1 LAKIIKLPA
10 YVWKYIFKF
19 TFKASYFL
27 KFEILIRLVLKN
39 FWRFILTNQHLIYK
53 ATLLVA
59 CSFLVVYLF
68 PKGAKFKYEFQK
80 GKPWQY
86 ASLYAPFDFT
96 ILKSPAELETEKQSI
111 LDSQF
116 PYYRAD
122 ATVYEAVKKS
132 YASKFSNFFNLPVS
146 SKERQDLYDFGL
158 TLLDQIYR
166 IGVLPPG
173 FVQIAGESV
182 FLIKGNVESTV
193 EKDQFVTIEAL
204 QQSVD
209 QLLKK
214 TAYPNYSTPYYKLF
228 FEIIQPNID
237 LDEKFTSN
245 SLDESLSSISPY
257 RGLIQ
262 ENSIIIKQGEV
273 VEGEKLQ
280 MLISLRDEYASQL
293 WNELNYYWIIF
304 GYTILVVLTF
314 MSLILFIYNYRP
326 SIFEDNREI
335 SFIFLNMVGMIA
347 LTTIVVNFDVR
358 FLYAVPICIL
368 PLILKTFFDPRLGL
382 FTHLVTVLNLGFVV
396 PNSFEFVFLQMMA
409 GIVTILSTTQL
420 QNRANL
426 FITVGRIVLV
436 YLLGYIAFTITHEGG
451 ISKIDLLVIGLF
463 LLNGLLTLF
472 AQPLIYLY
480 ERLFKLVSD
489 VSLLELSDTNAKL
502 LKELSDRAPG
512 TFHHS
517 LQVANLAETAA
528 NEIGA
533 NTLLVRVGALYHD
546 IGKMNAPTY
555 FSENQTGSVSPH
567 EEMPAD
573 QSAKII
579 INHVAEGIEI
589 AKKFKLP
596 DRIIDFI
603 RTHHGNSWV
612 YFFYKK
618 AQEMGED
625 LDEKDYRYPGPRPFS
640 KETAILM
647 MADAV
652 EAASNSLR
660 EPTVDKI
667 QQFVDTIVNKQ
678 IDEKQFNDCNIT
690 LSEIET
696 VKKVLS
702 KKLINIY
709 HLRVEYPE

>member
-1 LAKIIKLPA
+1 M
-10 YVWKYIFKF
+10 
-19 TFKASYFL
+19 
-27 KFEILIRLVLKN
+27 KN
-39 FWRFILTNQHLIYK
+39 FWRLILTNQNLIYK
-53 ATLLVA
+53 TILMVG

-68 PKGAKFKYEFQK
+68 PKGATFKYEFQK

-86 ASLYAPFDFT
+86 PTLYAPFDFS
-96 ILKSPAELETEKQSI
+96 ILKSDSELAIEKEAILKSQS
-111 LDSQF
+111 

-122 ATVYEAVKKS
+122 SEIFEEVKIS
-132 YASKFSNFFNLPVS
+132 YASQFPNFFNFPVS
-146 SKERQDLYDFGL
+146 TKEYEDRYNFGYQ
-158 TLLDQIYR
+158 LLDQIYTY
-166 IGVLPPG
+166 GVLPIG
-173 FVQIAGESV
+173 FEHQGGNSV
-182 FLIKGNVESTV
+182 FLIKGNSESTV
-193 EKDQFVTIEAL
+193 GKNQLVKIEDL
-204 QQSVD
+204 QQKIEE
-209 QLLKK
+209 LTAK
-214 TAYPNYSTPYYKLF
+214 TFFSKYTNQYYNLF
-228 FEIIQPNID
+228 FEIVQPNIS
-237 LDEKFTSN
+237 LDQKFTTN
-245 SLDESLSSISPY
+245 ALDESLSNIAVY

-262 ENSIIIKQGEV
+262 KNNIIISQGEV
-273 VEGEKLQ
+273 VEGEKYQ
-280 MLISLRDEYASQL
+280 MLDSLKKEYASQM
-293 WNELNYYWIIF
+293 WNELSYYWIIF

-314 MSLILFIYNYRP
+314 MSLILFINNFRP

-335 SFIFLNMVGMIA
+335 TFIFLNMVGMIA
-347 LTTIVVNFDVR
+347 LTTIVVNFDVK

-382 FTHLVTVLNLGFVV
+382 FTHVITILNLGFVV
-396 PNSFEFVFLQMMA
+396 PNSFEFVFLQIIV

-436 YLLGYIAFTITHEGG
+436 YLVGYIAFTIIHEG
-451 ISKIDLLVIGLF
+451 SVSQIDFLVIGLF

-472 AQPLIYLY
+472 AQPMIYLF

-528 NEIGA
+528 DEIGA

-567 EEMPAD
+567 EEMAPD

-579 INHVAEGIEI
+579 IDHVAEGIEM
-589 AKKFKLP
+589 AKKAKLP

-603 RTHHGNSWV
+603 RTHHGDSWV
-612 YFFYKK
+612 YYFYKK
-618 AQEMGED
+618 AQEMGEEV
-625 LDEKDYRYPGPRPFS
+625 DEKNFRYPGPKPFS

-647 MADAV
+647 MSDAV
-652 EAASNSLR
+652 EAASKSLR

-667 QQFVDTIVNKQ
+667 EQFVDSIINKQ

-690 LSEIET
+690 LSEIEI
-696 VKKVLS
+696 VKKVLT

>member
-1 LAKIIKLPA
+1 MI
-10 YVWKYIFKF
+10 
-19 TFKASYFL
+19 
-27 KFEILIRLVLKN
+27 LKN
-39 FWRFILTNQHLIYK
+39 LWRFTLTHQHFIYK
-53 ATLLVA
+53 ALLLVS
-59 CSFLVVYLF
+59 CSILIVYLF
-68 PKGAKFKYEFQK
+68 PKAAKFKYEFQK

-86 ASLYAPFDFT
+86 ATLYAPFDFSV
-96 ILKSPAELETEKQSI
+96 LKSQAELDSEKQLI
-111 LDSQF
+111 LDSQP
-116 PYYRAD
+116 PYFRSD
-122 ATVYEAVKKS
+122 PTVFQTVKES
-132 YASKFSNFFNLPVS
+132 FTSQFSNFFSLPVS
-146 SKERQDLYDFGL
+146 SDQFKDLYEFGL
-158 TLLDQIYR
+158 SLLDQIYLN
-166 IGVLPPG
+166 GVLPLG
-173 FVQIAGESV
+173 FGQKGGGSV
-182 FLIKGNVESTV
+182 FLISGNEESTV
-193 EKDQFVTIEAL
+193 DMTEFVNIENL
-204 QQSVD
+204 QQSIE
-209 QLLKK
+209 QLVQN
-214 TAYPNYSTPYYKLF
+214 TAYSDHITQYYNLF
-228 FEIIQPNID
+228 FEIVQPNVA
-237 LDEKFTSN
+237 LDEKFTTN
-245 SLDESLSSISPY
+245 AIEESLGDISLY

-273 VEGEKLQ
+273 VEGEKFQ
-280 MLISLRDEYASQL
+280 ILISLREEYASQL
-293 WNELNYYWIIF
+293 WNELSYYWIIF

-314 MSLILFIYNYRP
+314 MSLILFLYNYRP

-335 SFIFLNMVGMIA
+335 TFIFLNMVSMIA
-347 LTTIVVNFDVR
+347 LTTIVVNYDLR

-368 PLILKTFFDPRLGL
+368 PLTLKTFFDPRLGL
-382 FTHLVTVLNLGFVV
+382 FTHVITVLNLGFVV

-409 GIVTILSTTQL
+409 GIVTILSITQL

-436 YLLGYIAFTITHEGG
+436 YLVGYIAFTITHEGG
-451 ISKIDLLVIGLF
+451 IAKIDFLVIGLF

-489 VSLLELSDTNAKL
+489 VSLLELSDTNTQL

-567 EEMPAD
+567 EEMPPE

-579 INHVAEGIEI
+579 INHVSEGIEM

-618 AQEMGED
+618 AQDNGDDLQED
-625 LDEKDYRYPGPRPFS
+625 DFRYPGPRPFS

-652 EAASNSLR
+652 EAASKSLR

-667 QQFVDTIVNKQ
+667 QQFVDSIINKQ
-678 IDEKQFNDCNIT
+678 IDEKQFHDCNIT

-696 VKKVLS
+696 IKKVLS

>member
-1 LAKIIKLPA
+1 MLAC
-10 YVWKYIFKF
+10 
-19 TFKASYFL
+19 S
-27 KFEILIRLVLKN
+27 ILI
-39 FWRFILTNQHLIYK
+39 
-53 ATLLVA
+53 
-59 CSFLVVYLF
+59 VYLF

-86 ASLYAPFDFT
+86 ATLYSPFNFS
-96 ILKSPAELETEKQSI
+96 ILKSSAELESEKKAI
-111 LDSQF
+111 LEAQL
-116 PYYRAD
+116 PYYRAELS
-122 ATVYEAVKKS
+122 VIEAVKKS
-132 YASKFSNFFNLPVS
+132 FDVQFTNFFDLPAS
-146 SKERQDLYDFGL
+146 SDQYKVLYDFGL
-158 TLLDQIYR
+158 LLLDEIYLN
-166 IGVLPPG
+166 GVLPPG
-173 FVQIAGESV
+173 FDQKDGESV
-182 FLIKGNVESTV
+182 FLIKGNFESTV
-193 EKDQFVTIEAL
+193 DMVEFVSIEN
-204 QQSVD
+204 
-209 QLLKK
+209 LKQK
-214 TAYPNYSTPYYKLF
+214 IDYLIQNTAYPDYTTQFYNLF
-228 FEIIQPNID
+228 FEIVQPNIA
-237 LDEKFTSN
+237 LDDKFTDN
-245 SLDESLSSISPY
+245 VLKESLDGISPY

-262 ENSIIIKQGEV
+262 ENSIIIRQGDV

-280 MLISLRDEYASQL
+280 MLISLREEYASQL
-293 WNELNYYWIIF
+293 WNEYSFYWIIF
-304 GYTILVVLTF
+304 GYTILVILTF
-314 MSLILFIYNYRP
+314 MSLILFINNYRP
-326 SIFEDNREI
+326 SIFDDNREI
-335 SFIFLNMVGMIA
+335 SFIFLNMVGIIA

-358 FLYAVPICIL
+358 LLYAVPICIL

-382 FTHLVTVLNLGFVV
+382 FTHVITVLNLGFVV

-436 YLLGYIAFTITHEGG
+436 YLVGYLAFTITREGG
-451 ISKIDLLVIGLF
+451 IAKIDLMVIGFF

-489 VSLLELSDTNAKL
+489 VSLLELSDTNSKL

-567 EEMPAD
+567 EEMPPD

-579 INHVAEGIEI
+579 INHVAEGIDM
-589 AKKFKLP
+589 AKKSKLP

-618 AQEMGED
+618 AQEMGD
-625 LDEKDYRYPGPRPFS
+625 DVDEKDFRYPGPRPFS

-647 MADAV
+647 MADSV
-652 EAASNSLR
+652 EAASKSLR

-667 QQFVDTIVNKQ
+667 QQFVDAVVNKQ
-678 IDEKQFNDCNIT
+678 IDEKQFHDCNIT
-690 LSEIET
+690 LSEIQT

>member
-1 LAKIIKLPA
+1 M
-10 YVWKYIFKF
+10 
-19 TFKASYFL
+19 
-27 KFEILIRLVLKN
+27 
-39 FWRFILTNQHLIYK
+39 
-53 ATLLVA
+53 A

-86 ASLYAPFDFT
+86 ASLYAPFDFS
-96 ILKSPAELETEKQSI
+96 ILKSSTEFDAEKQAI
-111 LDSQF
+111 LESQF

-122 ATVYEAVKKS
+122 SEVYEGVKNA
-132 YASKFSNFFNLPVS
+132 YASQFSNFFILPAS
-146 SKERQDLYDFGL
+146 SKEYQELYDFGF
-158 TLLDQIYR
+158 LLLEQTYLN
-166 IGVLPPG
+166 GVLPPG
-173 FVQIAGESV
+173 FDQRRAERV
-182 FLIKGNVESTV
+182 FLIKGNVESTID
-193 EKDQFVTIEAL
+193 KDQFVKIETL
-204 QQSVD
+204 QESID
-209 QLLKK
+209 YLLNK
-214 TAYPNYSTPYYKLF
+214 TSFANYRTPYYKLF
-228 FEIIQPNID
+228 FEIVLPNIS

-245 SLDESLSSISPY
+245 AINQSLSDISPY

-280 MLISLRDEYASQL
+280 MLISLRDEFESQL

-314 MSLILFIYNYRP
+314 MSLILFINNYRP

-358 FLYAVPICIL
+358 LLYAVPICIL

-382 FTHLVTVLNLGFVV
+382 FTHVITILNLGFVV
-396 PNSFEFVFLQMMA
+396 PNSFEFVFLQLMV
-409 GIVTILSTTQL
+409 GIVTILSSTQL

-436 YLLGYIAFTITHEGG
+436 YLVGYIAFTITHEGG
-451 ISKIDLLVIGLF
+451 IDKIDFLVIGLF

-489 VSLLELSDTNAKL
+489 VSLLELSDTNAQL
-502 LKELSDRAPG
+502 LKQLSDRAPG

-533 NTLLVRVGALYHD
+533 NALLVRVGALYHD
-546 IGKMNAPTY
+546 IGKMNSPTY

-567 EEMPAD
+567 EEMPPD

-579 INHVAEGIEI
+579 INHVAEGIEM

-618 AQEMGED
+618 AQELGEHA
-625 LDEKDYRYPGPRPFS
+625 DEKDFRYPGPRPFS

-647 MADAV
+647 MSDAV
-652 EAASNSLR
+652 EAASKSLR

-667 QQFVDTIVNKQ
+667 QQFVDTIINKQ

>member
-1 LAKIIKLPA
+1 MLAC
-10 YVWKYIFKF
+10 
-19 TFKASYFL
+19 S
-27 KFEILIRLVLKN
+27 ILI
-39 FWRFILTNQHLIYK
+39 
-53 ATLLVA
+53 
-59 CSFLVVYLF
+59 VYLF

-86 ASLYAPFDFT
+86 ATLYSPFNFS
-96 ILKSPAELETEKQSI
+96 ILKSSAELESEKKAI
-111 LDSQF
+111 LEAQL
-116 PYYRAD
+116 PYYRAELS
-122 ATVYEAVKKS
+122 VIEAVKKS
-132 YASKFSNFFNLPVS
+132 FDVQFTNFFDLPAS
-146 SKERQDLYDFGL
+146 SDQYKVLYDFGL
-158 TLLDQIYR
+158 LLLDEIYLN
-166 IGVLPPG
+166 GVLPPG
-173 FVQIAGESV
+173 FDQKDGESV
-182 FLIKGNVESTV
+182 FLIKGNFESTV
-193 EKDQFVTIEAL
+193 DMVEFVSIEN
-204 QQSVD
+204 
-209 QLLKK
+209 LKQK
-214 TAYPNYSTPYYKLF
+214 IDYLIQNTAYPDYTTQFYNLF
-228 FEIIQPNID
+228 FEIVQPNIA
-237 LDEKFTSN
+237 LDDKFTDN
-245 SLDESLSSISPY
+245 VLNESLDGISPY

-262 ENSIIIKQGEV
+262 ENSIIIRQGDV

-280 MLISLRDEYASQL
+280 MLISLREEYASQL
-293 WNELNYYWIIF
+293 WNEYSFYWIIF
-304 GYTILVVLTF
+304 GYTILVILTF
-314 MSLILFIYNYRP
+314 MSLILFINNYRP
-326 SIFEDNREI
+326 SIFDDNKEI
-335 SFIFLNMVGMIA
+335 SFIFLNMVGIIA

-358 FLYAVPICIL
+358 LLYAVPICIL

-382 FTHLVTVLNLGFVV
+382 FTHVITVLNLGFVV

-426 FITVGRIVLV
+426 FITVGRIVMV
-436 YLLGYIAFTITHEGG
+436 YLVGYLAFTITREGG
-451 ISKIDLLVIGLF
+451 IAKIDLMVIGFF

-489 VSLLELSDTNAKL
+489 VSLLELSDTNTKL

-567 EEMPAD
+567 EEMPPD

-579 INHVAEGIEI
+579 INHVTEGIEM

-618 AQEMGED
+618 AQEMGD
-625 LDEKDYRYPGPRPFS
+625 DVDEKDFRYPGPRPFS

-647 MADAV
+647 MADSV
-652 EAASNSLR
+652 EAASKSLR

-667 QQFVDTIVNKQ
+667 QQFVDAVVNKQ
-678 IDEKQFNDCNIT
+678 IDEKQFHDCNIT
-690 LSEIET
+690 LSEIQT

>member
-1 LAKIIKLPA
+1 MADTVFQIGYFKKGCIVAKKWSFIMPKIIKLPA

-53 ATLLVA
+53 AILLVA

-86 ASLYAPFDFT
+86 ASLYAPFDFS
-96 ILKSPAELETEKQSI
+96 ILKSPAELETEKQAI

-132 YASKFSNFFNLPVS
+132 YASQFSNFFNLPVS
-146 SKERQDLYDFGL
+146 SKEHQDLYDFGL

-166 IGVLPPG
+166 NGVLPPG
-173 FVQIAGESV
+173 FVQKAGESV

-209 QLLKK
+209 QFLKK

-228 FEIIQPNID
+228 FEIVQPNIA

-245 SLDESLSSISPY
+245 ALDESLSAISPY

-293 WNELNYYWIIF
+293 WNELSYYWIIF

-314 MSLILFIYNYRP
+314 MSLILFINNYRP

-368 PLILKTFFDPRLGL
+368 PLILKTFL
-382 FTHLVTVLNLGFVV
+382 
-396 PNSFEFVFLQMMA
+396 LQA
-409 GIVTILSTTQL
+409 
-420 QNRANL
+420 
-426 FITVGRIVLV
+426 
-436 YLLGYIAFTITHEGG
+436 H
-451 ISKIDLLVIGLF
+451 
-463 LLNGLLTLF
+463 
-472 AQPLIYLY
+472 
-480 ERLFKLVSD
+480 
-489 VSLLELSDTNAKL
+489 
-502 LKELSDRAPG
+502 
-512 TFHHS
+512 
-517 LQVANLAETAA
+517 
-528 NEIGA
+528 
-533 NTLLVRVGALYHD
+533 
-546 IGKMNAPTY
+546 
-555 FSENQTGSVSPH
+555 
-567 EEMPAD
+567 
-573 QSAKII
+573 
-579 INHVAEGIEI
+579 
-589 AKKFKLP
+589 
-596 DRIIDFI
+596 
-603 RTHHGNSWV
+603 
-612 YFFYKK
+612 
-618 AQEMGED
+618 
-625 LDEKDYRYPGPRPFS
+625 
-640 KETAILM
+640 
-647 MADAV
+647 
-652 EAASNSLR
+652 
-660 EPTVDKI
+660 
-667 QQFVDTIVNKQ
+667 
-678 IDEKQFNDCNIT
+678 
-690 LSEIET
+690 
-696 VKKVLS
+696 
-702 KKLINIY
+702 
-709 HLRVEYPE
+709 

>member
-1 LAKIIKLPA
+1 M
-10 YVWKYIFKF
+10 
-19 TFKASYFL
+19 
-27 KFEILIRLVLKN
+27 
-39 FWRFILTNQHLIYK
+39 
-53 ATLLVA
+53 
-59 CSFLVVYLF
+59 VVYLF

-86 ASLYAPFDFT
+86 ASLYAPFDFS
-96 ILKSPAELETEKQSI
+96 ILKSSTEFDAEKQAI
-111 LDSQF
+111 LESQF

-122 ATVYEAVKKS
+122 SEVYEGVKNA
-132 YASKFSNFFNLPVS
+132 YASQFSKFFSLPAS
-146 SKERQDLYDFGL
+146 SKEYQELYDFGF
-158 TLLDQIYR
+158 LLLEQTYLN
-166 IGVLPPG
+166 GVLPPG
-173 FVQIAGESV
+173 FDQKGGERV
-182 FLIKGNVESTV
+182 FLIKGNVESTID
-193 EKDQFVTIEAL
+193 KDQFVKIETL
-204 QQSVD
+204 QESID
-209 QLLKK
+209 YLLNK
-214 TAYPNYSTPYYKLF
+214 TAFANYRTPFYKLF
-228 FEIIQPNID
+228 FEIVLPNIS

-245 SLDESLSSISPY
+245 AINQSLSDISPY
-257 RGLIQ
+257 RGLIK

-280 MLISLRDEYASQL
+280 MLISLRDEFESQL

-314 MSLILFIYNYRP
+314 MSLILFINNYRP

-335 SFIFLNMVGMIA
+335 TFIFLNMVGMIA

-358 FLYAVPICIL
+358 LLYAVPICIL

-382 FTHLVTVLNLGFVV
+382 FTHVITILNLGFVV
-396 PNSFEFVFLQMMA
+396 PNSFEFVFLQLMV
-409 GIVTILSTTQL
+409 GIVTILSSTQL

-436 YLLGYIAFTITHEGG
+436 YLVGYIAFTITHEGG
-451 ISKIDLLVIGLF
+451 IDKIDFLVIGLF

-489 VSLLELSDTNAKL
+489 VSLLELSDTNAQL
-502 LKELSDRAPG
+502 LKQLSDRAPG

-533 NTLLVRVGALYHD
+533 NALLVRVGALYHD
-546 IGKMNAPTY
+546 IGKMNSPTY

-567 EEMPAD
+567 EEMPPV

-579 INHVAEGIEI
+579 INHVAEGIEM

-618 AQEMGED
+618 AQELGEHA
-625 LDEKDYRYPGPRPFS
+625 DEKDFRYPGPRPFS

-647 MADAV
+647 MSDAV
-652 EAASNSLR
+652 EAASKSLR

-667 QQFVDTIVNKQ
+667 QQFVDTIINKQ

>member
-1 LAKIIKLPA
+1 M
-10 YVWKYIFKF
+10 
-19 TFKASYFL
+19 L
-27 KFEILIRLVLKN
+27 KK
-39 FWRFILTNQHLIYK
+39 FWRFILTNQNLIYK
-53 ATLLVA
+53 AILLVA

-68 PKGAKFKYEFQK
+68 PKGAKFKYEIQK

-86 ASLYAPFDFT
+86 ASLYAPFDFS
-96 ILKSPAELETEKQSI
+96 ILKSSTELEAEKQNI
-111 LDSQF
+111 LDAQSH
-116 PYYRAD
+116 YYRVD
-122 ATVYEAVKKS
+122 PQVFEVVKNS
-132 YASKFSNFFNLPVS
+132 YASQFSNFFNFPAS
-146 SKERQDLYDFGL
+146 SKEYQKLYDFGL
-158 TLLDQIYR
+158 FLLEQIYLN
-166 IGVLPPG
+166 GVLPPG
-173 FVQIAGESV
+173 FQQNGGERV
-182 FLIKGNVESTV
+182 FLIEGNFESTV
-193 EKDQFVTIEAL
+193 DKDQFVKIETL
-204 QQSVD
+204 QESID
-209 QLLKK
+209 NQLNN
-214 TAYPNYSTPYYKLF
+214 TAFSLHNTHYYKLF
-228 FEIIQPNID
+228 FEIILPNIS

-245 SLDESLSSISPY
+245 AINKSLGDISLY
-257 RGLIQ
+257 RGLIL
-262 ENSIIIKQGEV
+262 ENTIIIKQGEV
-273 VEGEKLQ
+273 VEGEKFQ
-280 MLISLRDEYASQL
+280 MLISLRDEYESQL

-314 MSLILFIYNYRP
+314 MSLILFINNYRP

-335 SFIFLNMVGMIA
+335 TFIFLNMVGMIA

-368 PLILKTFFDPRLGL
+368 PLILKTFFDPRVGL
-382 FTHLVTVLNLGFVV
+382 FTHVITILNLGFVV
-396 PNSFEFVFLQMMA
+396 PNSFEFVFLQLMV
-409 GIVTILSTTQL
+409 GIVTILSSTQL

-451 ISKIDLLVIGLF
+451 VDKIDILVIGFF
-463 LLNGLLTLF
+463 LLNGMLTLF

-502 LKELSDRAPG
+502 LKELSDCAPG

-579 INHVAEGIEI
+579 INHVAEGIAM

-618 AQEMGED
+618 AQELGED
-625 LDEKDYRYPGPRPFS
+625 IDEKDFRYPGPKPFS

-652 EAASNSLR
+652 EAASKSLK

-667 QQFVDTIVNKQ
+667 QQFVDAIINKQ

>member
-1 LAKIIKLPA
+1 
-10 YVWKYIFKF
+10 
-19 TFKASYFL
+19 L
-27 KFEILIRLVLKN
+27 KK
-39 FWRFILTNQHLIYK
+39 FWRFILTNQNLIYK
-53 ATLLVA
+53 AILLVA

-86 ASLYAPFDFT
+86 ASLYAPFDFS
-96 ILKSPAELETEKQSI
+96 ILKSSNELEAEKQVI
-111 LDSQF
+111 LDAQF
-116 PYYRAD
+116 PYYRLD
-122 ATVYEAVKKS
+122 TQVYEVVKNS
-132 YASKFSNFFNLPVS
+132 YASQFSNFFSFPAS
-146 SKERQDLYDFGL
+146 SEEYQKLYDFGL
-158 TLLDQIYR
+158 LLLEQTYLN
-166 IGVLPPG
+166 GVLPPG
-173 FVQIAGESV
+173 FEQNGGERV
-182 FLIKGNVESTV
+182 FLIEGNFESTV
-193 EKDQFVTIEAL
+193 DKDQFVKIETLQESIDNQINNTAFAL
-204 QQSVD
+204 HNTD
-209 QLLKK
+209 
-214 TAYPNYSTPYYKLF
+214 YYKLF
-228 FEIIQPNID
+228 FEIVQPNIS

-245 SLDESLSSISPY
+245 AINKSLGDISPY
-257 RGLIQ
+257 RGLIL
-262 ENSIIIKQGEV
+262 ENTIIIKQGEV
-273 VEGEKLQ
+273 VEGEKFQ
-280 MLISLRDEYASQL
+280 MLISLRDEYESQL

-314 MSLILFIYNYRP
+314 MSLILFINNYRS

-335 SFIFLNMVGMIA
+335 TFIFLNMVGMIA

-368 PLILKTFFDPRLGL
+368 PLILKTFFDPRVGL
-382 FTHLVTVLNLGFVV
+382 FTHVITILNLGFVV
-396 PNSFEFVFLQMMA
+396 PNSFEFVFLQLMV
-409 GIVTILSTTQL
+409 GIVTILSSTQL

-436 YLLGYIAFTITHEGG
+436 YLLGYIAFTITHEG
-451 ISKIDLLVIGLF
+451 SVNKIDFLVIGLF

-489 VSLLELSDTNAKL
+489 VSLLELSDTNSKL
-502 LKELSDRAPG
+502 LKELSDCAPG

-546 IGKMNAPTY
+546 IGKISAPTY

-573 QSAKII
+573 QSAKVI
-579 INHVAEGIEI
+579 INHVAEGIAM

-618 AQEMGED
+618 AQELGED
-625 LDEKDYRYPGPRPFS
+625 VDEKDFRYPGPKPFS

-652 EAASNSLR
+652 EAASKSLR

-667 QQFVDTIVNKQ
+667 QQFVDTIINKQ

>member
-1 LAKIIKLPA
+1 MD
-10 YVWKYIFKF
+10 
-19 TFKASYFL
+19 SYFT
-27 KFEILIRLVLKN
+27 KFEGLYIKILKKLWRL
-39 FWRFILTNQHLIYK
+39 ILTNQKLIYK
-53 ATLLVA
+53 ALLLSF
-59 CSFLVVYLF
+59 CSFLIVYLF
-68 PKGAKFKYEFQK
+68 PKGATFKYEFQK

-86 ASLYAPFDFT
+86 ASLFAPFDFS
-96 ILKSPAELETEKQSI
+96 ILKSATELEVEKQTI

-122 ATVYEAVKKS
+122 ESVYMQVKATYNS
-132 YASKFSNFFNLPVS
+132 QFSNFFNLPVS
-146 SKERQDLYDFGL
+146 RTEYKDLYEFGFL
-158 TLLDQIYR
+158 LLDEIYNN
-166 IGVLPPG
+166 GVLPLG
-173 FVQIAGESV
+173 FEEKGAQSV
-182 FLIKGNVESTV
+182 YLIKGNVEY
-193 EKDQFVTIEAL
+193 TI
-204 QQSVD
+204 D
-209 QLLKK
+209 K
-214 TAYPNYSTPYYKLF
+214 TAFVKIDEIQQKVEEIVLKTEFKSSANQFYNLL
-228 FEIIQPNID
+228 FEILQPNIS
-237 LDEKFTSN
+237 LDEKFTN
-245 SLDESLSSISPY
+245 NALNKSLNDISLY

-262 ENSIIIKQGEV
+262 KNSLIISQGEV
-273 VEGEKLQ
+273 VEGEKLE
-280 MLISLRDEYASQL
+280 MLLSLKQEYASQL
-293 WNELNYYWIIF
+293 WNELSYYWIIF

-326 SIFEDNREI
+326 SIFEDNKGI
-335 SFIFLNMVGMIA
+335 TFIFLNMVGMIA
-347 LTTIVVNFDVR
+347 LTTIVVNFDIR

-382 FTHLVTVLNLGFVV
+382 FTHVITILNLGFIV
-396 PNSFEFVFLQMMA
+396 PNSFEFVFLQIMV

-436 YLLGYIAFTITHEGG
+436 YLLGYVAFNIIHEGNV
-451 ISKIDLLVIGLF
+451 SKIDFLVIGLF

-472 AQPLIYLY
+472 AQPLIYLF

-489 VSLLELSDTNAKL
+489 VSLLELSDTNSKL

-512 TFHHS
+512 SFHHS

-555 FSENQTGSVSPH
+555 FSENQTGNVSPH
-567 EEMPAD
+567 DEMSPD

-579 INHVAEGIEI
+579 INHVHEGIEM
-589 AKKFKLP
+589 AKKSKLP

-612 YFFYKK
+612 YYFYKK
-618 AQEMGED
+618 AQEMGDEV
-625 LDEKDYRYPGPRPFS
+625 DEKKFRYPGPRPFS

-647 MADAV
+647 MSDAV
-652 EAASNSLR
+652 EAASKSLR

-667 QQFVDTIVNKQ
+667 QRFVDSIVNKQ
-678 IDEKQFNDCNIT
+678 IDEKQFNDCDIT

-702 KKLINIY
+702 KKLINVY

>member
-1 LAKIIKLPA
+1 MLAC
-10 YVWKYIFKF
+10 
-19 TFKASYFL
+19 S
-27 KFEILIRLVLKN
+27 ILI
-39 FWRFILTNQHLIYK
+39 
-53 ATLLVA
+53 
-59 CSFLVVYLF
+59 VYLF

-86 ASLYAPFDFT
+86 ATLYSPFNFS
-96 ILKSPAELETEKQSI
+96 ILKSSAELESEKKAI
-111 LDSQF
+111 LEAQL
-116 PYYRAD
+116 PYYRAELS
-122 ATVYEAVKKS
+122 VIEAVKKS
-132 YASKFSNFFNLPVS
+132 FDTQFTIFFDLPASSNQYKV
-146 SKERQDLYDFGL
+146 LYDFGL
-158 TLLDQIYR
+158 LLLDQIYLN
-166 IGVLPPG
+166 GVLPLG
-173 FVQIAGESV
+173 FDQKDGESV
-182 FLIKGNVESTV
+182 FLIKGNFESTV
-193 EKDQFVTIEAL
+193 DMVEFVSIEN
-204 QQSVD
+204 
-209 QLLKK
+209 LKQK
-214 TAYPNYSTPYYKLF
+214 IDYLIQNTAYPDYTTQFYNLF
-228 FEIIQPNID
+228 FEIVQPNIA
-237 LDEKFTSN
+237 LDDKFTDN
-245 SLDESLSSISPY
+245 VLKESLDGISPY

-262 ENSIIIKQGEV
+262 ENSIIIRQGDV

-280 MLISLRDEYASQL
+280 MLISLREEYASQL
-293 WNELNYYWIIF
+293 WNEYSFYWIIF
-304 GYTILVVLTF
+304 GYTFLVILTF
-314 MSLILFIYNYRP
+314 MSLILFINNYRP
-326 SIFEDNREI
+326 SIFDDNKEI
-335 SFIFLNMVGMIA
+335 SFIFLNMVGIIA

-358 FLYAVPICIL
+358 LLYAVPICIL

-382 FTHLVTVLNLGFVV
+382 FTHVITVLNLGFVV

-436 YLLGYIAFTITHEGG
+436 YLVGYLAFTITREGG
-451 ISKIDLLVIGLF
+451 IAKIDLMVIGFF

-489 VSLLELSDTNAKL
+489 VSLLELSDTNSKL

-567 EEMPAD
+567 EEMPPD

-579 INHVAEGIEI
+579 INHVAEGIDM
-589 AKKFKLP
+589 AKKSKLP

-618 AQEMGED
+618 AQEMGD
-625 LDEKDYRYPGPRPFS
+625 DVDEKDFRYPGPRPFS

-647 MADAV
+647 MADSV
-652 EAASNSLR
+652 EAASKSLR

-667 QQFVDTIVNKQ
+667 QQFVDAVVNKQ
-678 IDEKQFNDCNIT
+678 IDEKQFHDCNIT
-690 LSEIET
+690 LSEIQT